1 MASIRAG
8 TIYFAL
14 VFAIGF
20 VFGTVRQLLLVPYLG
35 DLKSIAVEAP
45 LMVAAS
51 YLVARSVIRRLEV
64 PREIGPRLQMGLTA
78 LTLLIVVEAVSSQ
91 VLRGWTFEQWL
102 AHFAT
107 AQGLL
112 SLVLFLFFAAM
123 PLILLR
129 KPL

>member
-1 MASIRAG
+1 MRSICAG
-8 TIYFAL
+8 AVYFAL

-20 VFGTVRQLLLVPYLG
+20 LFGTVRQLILVPYVGELG
-35 DLKSIAVEAP
+35 GVIIEAP
-45 LMVAAS
+45 LMLVAS
-51 YLVARSVIRRLEV
+51 YLVARGVISSWAVAPET
-64 PREIGPRLQMGLTA
+64 GQRLQMGMTA
-78 LTLLIVVEAVSSQ
+78 LALLLATEAILSSL
-91 VLRGWTFEQWL
+91 LRGWTFAQWL
-102 AHFAT
+102 GHFAT

>member
-1 MASIRAG
+1 MQGIRAG
-8 TIYFAL
+8 TLYFAL

-35 DLKSIAVEAP
+35 ELGGVAVEAP

-51 YLVARSVIRRLEV
+51 YLVARWVIGRLAVAREV
-64 PREIGPRLQMGLTA
+64 PQRLQMGLAA
-78 LTLLIVVEAVSSQ
+78 LTLLLATEAVLSQ

-102 AHFAT
+102 GHFAT

-112 SLVLFLFFAAM
+112 SLVLFLFFAVT